1 MNIMSKGKKEIK
13 WIGLPNDSVLVMDGL
28 EAKKQQIMERIRQK
42 TKQMQELVLQQIAY
56 KSLVITIV
64 LTTLQLKVSLI
75 NKIFVFIKIG

>member
-1 MNIMSKGKKEIK
+1 
-13 WIGLPNDSVLVMDGL
+13 MDGL